1 MLVTRMAKALRALA
15 VAAAATLALAGPAA
29 AQGLIRDAEIEA
41 LLRDYADPLFEAAG
55 LDPDSVEIL
64 IVNDPTPNAFVASGQ
79 KMFIHTGLI
88 IATETPNELIGV
100 MAHETGHIAGG
111 HLARSR
117 EAMELSMRPAFISI
131 GLGILAIAAGAPDAG
146 AALLSG
152 AGQFAQGNFVRHT
165 QVQESA
171 ADQAAVR
178 YLEQTGQSGEGLISF
193 FNREFRPSEFLVRRA
208 PAYVLT
214 HPFTSDRVES
224 LRVNVEA
231 AQTARATD
239 SPESVRRYA
248 LMKAKLIGFLEPP
261 GRVLAAYPESD
272 RSQPGRY
279 ARSVS
284 AYREARLDRAV
295 ALVQSLIDESP
306 DNPYYNEL
314 MGQILFENGRAA
326 DSLPFNQRALELSP
340 DAPLLKIAV
349 ARSLVG
355 ARGRDGA
362 SEALRLLQS
371 AVAAEPDNAFAWR
384 EMAIAHD
391 LLGQDGLARLAS
403 AEQAYALGDLF
414 QARSFA
420 ERARQ
425 NLTEGT
431 PSWRRAGDII
441 ASARVQM
448 QDENGR
454 ERPRRG

>member
-1 MLVTRMAKALRALA
+1 MRGMPFPAFVKMLAIA
-15 VAAAATLALAGPAA
+15 VAAMLASVSPAA
-29 AQGLIRDAEIEA
+29 AQGFIRDAEMEA
-41 LLRDYADPLFEAAG
+41 LLRDYGDPLFTAAG
-55 LDPDSVEIL
+55 LSPEDVQIY
-64 IVNDPTPNAFVASGQ
+64 IINDPTPNAFVAAGQ
-79 KMFIHTGLI
+79 RMFIHTGLI
-88 IATETPNELIGV
+88 VAADTPNELIGV
-100 MAHETGHIAGG
+100 MAHETGHMAGG

-117 EAMELSMRPAFISI
+117 EAMEVSMRPAFISI

-146 AALLSG
+146 AALISG
-152 AGQFAQGNFVRHT
+152 AGAFAQGNFVRHT

-178 YLEQTGQSGEGLISF
+178 YLEETGQSGEGLIEF

-208 PAYVLT
+208 PAYVIT

-224 LRVNVEA
+224 LRVAVEA
-231 AQTARATD
+231 SPHVTAHD
-239 SPESVRRYA
+239 NPESIARFN

-279 ARSVS
+279 ARAVS
-284 AYREARLDRAV
+284 AYREARLDRAI
-295 ALVQSLIDESP
+295 ALTQSLIDESP
-306 DNPYYNEL
+306 DNAFFNEL

-326 DSLPFNQRALELSP
+326 DSLPFNQRALALAP
-340 DAPLLKIAV
+340 NTPLLQIAV

-362 SEALRLLQS
+362 PEAIRLLQS
-371 AVAAEPDNAFAWR
+371 AVAIEPDNAFAWR
-384 EMAIAHD
+384 EMASAHD
-391 LLGQDGLARLAS
+391 SLGQDGLARLAS
-403 AEQAYALGDLF
+403 AEQAYALGDLG
-414 QARSFA
+414 QARNFA

-441 ASARVQM
+441 ATARVQLHD
-448 QDENGR
+448 DEGQR
-454 ERPRRG
+454 QRGG